1 MGQITK
7 PGMNRLAALGCR
19 QATHQRRGYSGGV
32 LKKNALWKVSGE
44 NSGGFGVIVSKFL
57 SLELSE

>member
-19 QATHQRRGYSGGV
+19 QATHQRQRCSGGV
-32 LKKNALWKVSGE
+32 LKVKCIVD
-44 NSGGFGVIVSKFL
+44 GFGGKFWGIRGN
-57 SLELSE
+57 SQ